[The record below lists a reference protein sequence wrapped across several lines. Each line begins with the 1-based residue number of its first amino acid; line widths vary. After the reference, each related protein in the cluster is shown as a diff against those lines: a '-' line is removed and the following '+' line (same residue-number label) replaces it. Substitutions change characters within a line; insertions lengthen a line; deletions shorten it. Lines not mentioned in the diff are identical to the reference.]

1 MGPRS
6 LCLYKE
12 PVSRGIQNEAYT
24 FIVKREISYAD
35 PVSVLRGSPFVFLPT
50 GAATIFG
57 KGKAGGNLKK
67 TIDKMVKM
75 CNNIHEIKIKTV
87 KKYKNRFF
95 GEVTYTIRGKKYT

>member
-1 MGPRS
+1 M
-6 LCLYKE
+6 
-12 PVSRGIQNEAYT
+12 
-24 FIVKREISYAD
+24 
-35 PVSVLRGSPFVFLPT
+35 
-50 GAATIFG
+50 
-57 KGKAGGNLKK
+57 KK